1 MAVGFGLV
9 VVAAIAVALMFARS
23 READKLVDHT
33 FEVQSTAQVL
43 LSQVQ
48 AAENGQR
55 GFLITGDDDY
65 LKRFDGALA
74 RVPELLASL
83 RQLTADNPR
92 QQARLDRLEP
102 LVKARFDRIQSSI
115 DLAKQGDR
123 DAAFAVVKAGE
134 GKTLMDDIVAEL
146 SAFVKAERDLLAMR
160 QSRSAEIRL
169 WLSLLTGMAL
179 VAATLLAVLLAIATR
194 QAVSGLL
201 ERTRELE
208 EESKLRREAEAT
220 LGQAVKMEAV
230 GQLSGGI
237 AHDFN
242 NLLTII
248 IGNLDAMKRQLA
260 KLAGLEPARDI
271 AGKLSKSLDA
281 ALRGAQSSAQLT
293 HRLLAFS
300 RRQALEPQRLDLN
313 RLVSGMLEMFRRTLG
328 SDISIETVLGAGL
341 WPTFAD
347 GHQLENVLLNLAL
360 NAKAAMPDGG
370 CLTIET
376 ANTYLDDA
384 YVRRFGDIKAGQY
397 AVLCVTDTGTGIAKD
412 ILDKVFEP
420 FFTTKPPGEG
430 SGLGLAMVHGF
441 VKQSG
446 GHVRIYSEEGRGTT
460 VKIYLPR
467 LIGEEVG
474 AVPAG
479 KAEGEQAIPRA
490 KPGEM
495 ILLVEDSE
503 GVREYARDILLEL
516 GYGVIDAA
524 NVQEALRAVAKKPH
538 ISLLFTDV
546 VLGES
551 NGRVLADKVR
561 QIYPNLPVLF
571 TTGYTRNAIVHQGRL
586 DPDVQ
591 LLNKPFTQQ
600 DLARKLRE
608 LLDAAAERPDWRL
621 PRRESLSACWT
632 RSRASNYKVETWLNS
647 PFPRTPRSN
656 PARPGIRRQRARKP
670 GAGANTASTAS
681 IPTRLRTRGST
692 PIGST

>member
-1 MAVGFGLV
+1 VLKASRLVQNAWIIMAVGFGLV

-33 FEVQSTAQVL
+33 FEVQSTAQTL

-83 RQLTADNPR
+83 RRLTADNPH
-92 QQARLDRLEP
+92 QQARLDRLAP
-102 LVKARFDRIQSSI
+102 LVKARFDRIQRSI
-115 DLAKQGDR
+115 DLAKEGDR
-123 DAAFAVVKAGE
+123 DAAFDVVKAGE

-220 LGQAVKMEAV
+220 LMQAQKMEAV

-260 KLAGLEPARDI
+260 MLAGLEPARDI

-479 KAEGEQAIPRA
+479 KAEGKQAIPRA

-551 NGRVLADKVR
+551 NGRVLADEVR

-608 LLDAAAERPDWRL
+608 LLDGAATPEVAP
-621 PRRESLSACWT
+621 A
-632 RSRASNYKVETWLNS
+632 AS
-647 PFPRTPRSN
+647 
-656 PARPGIRRQRARKP
+656 
-670 GAGANTASTAS
+670 
-681 IPTRLRTRGST
+681 
-692 PIGST
+692 

>member
-1 MAVGFGLV
+1 VLKASRLVQNAWIIMAVGFGLV

-23 READKLVDHT
+23 READRLVDHT

-74 RVPELLASL
+74 RVPELLANL
-83 RQLTADNPR
+83 RYLTADNPH

-102 LVKARFDRIQSSI
+102 LVKARFDRIQRSI
-115 DLAKQGDR
+115 DLTKEGDKN
-123 DAAFAVVKAGE
+123 AAFGVVKAGE

-160 QSRSAEIRL
+160 QSKSAEIRL
-169 WLSLLTGMAL
+169 WLSVLIGMAL

-194 QAVSGLL
+194 QAVRGLL
-201 ERTRELE
+201 DRTRELE
-208 EESKLRREAEAT
+208 EESKLRQEAEST
-220 LGQAVKMEAV
+220 LRQAVKIEAV
-230 GQLSGGI
+230 GQLTGGI

-248 IGNLDAMKRQLA
+248 IGNLDTMKRQLA
-260 KLAGLEPARDI
+260 KLAGLEPAREIVD
-271 AGKLSKSLDA
+271 KLSKALDA
-281 ALRGAQSSAQLT
+281 AVRGAQSSAQLT
-293 HRLLAFS
+293 QRLLAFS
-300 RRQALEPQRLDLN
+300 RRQPLEPQRLDLN

-328 SDISIETVLGAGL
+328 SDISIETVVGAGL

-376 ANTYLDDA
+376 ANTYLDDG
-384 YVRRFGDIKAGQY
+384 YVRRFGDVKAGQY
-397 AVLCVTDTGTGIAKD
+397 VVLCVTDTGTGIAKD

-446 GHVRIYSEEGRGTT
+446 GHVRIYSEEDHGTT

-467 LIGEEVG
+467 LIGEEVS

-479 KAEGEQAIPRA
+479 KGEGDQAIPRA

-503 GVREYARDILLEL
+503 GVLEYARDILLEL

-524 NVQEALRAVAKKPH
+524 NVQEALRAVAKKPQ

-551 NGRVLADKVR
+551 NGRVLADEVR

-600 DLARKLRE
+600 DLARKIRQ
-608 LLDAAAERPDWRL
+608 LLDA
-621 PRRESLSACWT
+621 
-632 RSRASNYKVETWLNS
+632 
-647 PFPRTPRSN
+647 TPRSGL
-656 PARPGIRRQRARKP
+656 AVA
-670 GAGANTASTAS
+670 AS
-681 IPTRLRTRGST
+681 
-692 PIGST
+692 

>member
-33 FEVQSTAQVL
+33 FEVQSTAQTL

-83 RQLTADNPR
+83 RQLTADNPH

-102 LVKARFDRIQSSI
+102 LVKARFDRIQRSI

-201 ERTRELE
+201 DRTRELE

-293 HRLLAFS
+293 QRLLAFS

-608 LLDAAAERPDWRL
+608 LLDAAP
-621 PRRESLSACWT
+621 
-632 RSRASNYKVETWLNS
+632 
-647 PFPRTPRSN
+647 
-656 PARPGIRRQRARKP
+656 RPGLAV
-670 GAGANTASTAS
+670 AAS
-681 IPTRLRTRGST
+681 
-692 PIGST
+692 

>member
-1 MAVGFGLV
+1 VLKASRLVQNAWIIMAVGFGLV

-23 READKLVDHT
+23 KEADRLVDHT
-33 FEVQSTAQVL
+33 FEVQSTAQDL

-48 AAENGQR
+48 AAENSQR
-55 GFLITGDDDY
+55 GFLITGDDAY

-74 RVPELLASL
+74 RVPELLASM
-83 RQLTADNPR
+83 RQLTADNPH

-102 LVKARFDRIQSSI
+102 LVKARFDRIQRSI
-115 DLAKQGDR
+115 DLTKEGDR
-123 DAAFAVVKAGE
+123 NAAFGVVKAGE

-146 SAFVKAERDLLAMR
+146 SAFVKAERDLLVMR

-169 WLSLLTGMAL
+169 WLSLLTGIAL

-201 ERTRELE
+201 DRTRELE
-208 EESKLRREAEAT
+208 EESKLRQEAEST
-220 LGQAVKMEAV
+220 LRQAVKIEAV
-230 GQLSGGI
+230 GQLGGGI

-248 IGNLDAMKRQLA
+248 IGNLDTMKRQLA
-260 KLAGLEPARDI
+260 KLAGLEPAREIVD
-271 AGKLSKSLDA
+271 KLSKALDA

-293 HRLLAFS
+293 QRLLAFS

-376 ANTYLDDA
+376 ANTYLDDG
-384 YVRRFGDIKAGQY
+384 YVRRFGDVKAGQY
-397 AVLCVTDTGTGIAKD
+397 VVLCVTDTGTGIAKD

-446 GHVRIYSEEGRGTT
+446 GHVRIYSEEDHGTT

-467 LIGEEVG
+467 LIGEEVS

-524 NVQEALRAVAKKPH
+524 NVQEALRAVAKKPQ

-551 NGRVLADKVR
+551 NGRVLADEVR
-561 QIYPNLPVLF
+561 RIYPNLPVLF

-591 LLNKPFTQQ
+591 LLNKPFTQL
-600 DLARKLRE
+600 DLARKIRE
-608 LLDAAAERPDWRL
+608 LLDA
-621 PRRESLSACWT
+621 
-632 RSRASNYKVETWLNS
+632 V
-647 PFPRTPRSN
+647 PRSGL
-656 PARPGIRRQRARKP
+656 ADA
-670 GAGANTASTAS
+670 AS
-681 IPTRLRTRGST
+681 
-692 PIGST
+692 

>member
-9 VVAAIAVALMFARS
+9 AFAALAVALMFARS

-33 FEVQSTAQVL
+33 FEVQSTAQTL

-65 LKRFDGALA
+65 LKRFEGALA

-83 RQLTADNPR
+83 RRLTADNPR

-102 LVKARFDRIQSSI
+102 LVKARFDRIQRSI
-115 DLAKQGDR
+115 DLAKEGDR
-123 DAAFAVVKAGE
+123 DAAFGVVKAGE

-169 WLSLLTGMAL
+169 WLSLLIGMAL
-179 VAATLLAVLLAIATR
+179 FAATLLAVLLAIATR

-208 EESKLRREAEAT
+208 EESKLRQEAESS
-220 LGQAVKMEAV
+220 LRQAVKMEAV

-260 KLAGLEPARDI
+260 KLAGLEPAHDI

-341 WPTFAD
+341 WPAFAD

-384 YVRRFGDIKAGQY
+384 YVRRFGDIEAGQY
-397 AVLCVTDTGTGIAKD
+397 VVLCVTDTGAGIPKD
-412 ILDKVFEP
+412 ILDQVFEP
-420 FFTTKPPGEG
+420 FFTTKPAGEG

-467 LIGEEVG
+467 LIGEEVS

-503 GVREYARDILLEL
+503 GVREYARDILLDL

-524 NVQEALRAVAKKPH
+524 NVQEALRAVAKKPQ

-551 NGRVLADKVR
+551 NGRVLADKIR
-561 QIYPNLPVLF
+561 RIYPNLPVLF

-600 DLARKLRE
+600 DLARKIRE
-608 LLDAAAERPDWRL
+608 LLDAAEG
-621 PRRESLSACWT
+621 
-632 RSRASNYKVETWLNS
+632 K
-647 PFPRTPRSN
+647 TPR
-656 PARPGIRRQRARKP
+656 A
-670 GAGANTASTAS
+670 AS
-681 IPTRLRTRGST
+681 
-692 PIGST
+692 